1 MLSPQVIDMDLAQT
15 TGEFRINPEWN
26 DDLRVLRAEHDEL
39 EQEVL
44 NIVQQVRH
52 RVGGH
57 GVAWL
62 TAATD
67 PIDVGSEAGHQV

>member
-52 RVGGH
+52 RVGRPRCRGE
-57 GVAWL
+57 VPR
-62 TAATD
+62 D
-67 PIDVGSEAGHQV
+67 

>member
-1 MLSPQVIDMDLAQT
+1 MDLAQT

-52 RVGGH
+52 RVGRPRCRGE
-57 GVAWL
+57 VPR
-62 TAATD
+62 D
-67 PIDVGSEAGHQV
+67 